1 MLIVSE
7 QSLWWERYKLTGAG
21 ASEIAS
27 AVEAAV
33 TADLL
38 SPGESLPPV
47 RELAERIGVN
57 PNTVAAAY
65 RTLRDR
71 GTVETRGRAGTR
83 VRERP
88 GTSGRSR
95 SYAVPEGVRDLTSG
109 EPDPELLPQLAP
121 PTRIDVSHYRYAT
134 STESALEEQ
143 LRRRLARNFDAEN
156 VAERGFH
163 GSGDRSKRGVEE
175 QGLRGAED
183 HRFRGVWEQGAP
195 GLEEQGL
202 PGVPGL
208 EEQGLSGTGQR
219 AEEAPNV
226 ASNPASRAAST
237 AASDAAAELVMRSKL
252 VPVFGALDG
261 VDRLLATHT
270 RPGDRVAIEDPA
282 WGNLLDLLAS
292 RGLAALPMRIDD
304 EGPDPAD
311 LRAAL
316 AAGAQAVIV
325 TTRAQNPYGAVVSPR
340 RAALLRAELTAY
352 PDVLTID
359 DDHGADLT
367 PGVPNVLCG
376 ATRQWAYLYSASKAY
391 GPDLRIGVLLGD
403 DDSTDRVAGHLRHTS
418 RRVSGVMQN
427 LWATALADENHD
439 QVLARAAQ
447 TYAANRQALIGELA
461 RRGIEAH
468 GETGLNVWIPVPDET
483 AAATGLL
490 ARGWAVAPGAWF
502 RVRSA
507 PGVRVTIAGL
517 RPGEAASLAEAVAG
531 ALGRGATRTSHVSDS
546 VPV

>member
-27 AVEAAV
+27 SVEAAV
-33 TADLL
+33 SAGLL

-47 RELAERIGVN
+47 RDLADRLGVN

-65 RTLRDR
+65 RALRDR

-88 GTSGRSR
+88 GRSERNR
-95 SYAVPEGVRDLTSG
+95 SYAIPEGVRDLTSG
-109 EPDPELLPQLAP
+109 EPDPALLPSLAP
-121 PTRIDVSHYRYAT
+121 PTRIDVAHYQYGG

-143 LRRRLARNFDAEN
+143 LRRRLARNFEAGEP
-156 VAERGFH
+156 AARAPEAQGFH
-163 GSGDRSKRGVEE
+163 GRARRAD
-175 QGLRGAED
+175 A
-183 HRFRGVWEQGAP
+183 A
-195 GLEEQGL
+195 
-202 PGVPGL
+202 
-208 EEQGLSGTGQR
+208 SGT
-219 AEEAPNV
+219 
-226 ASNPASRAAST
+226 
-237 AASDAAAELVMRSKL
+237 AELVTQAKL

-270 RPGDRVAIEDPA
+270 RPGDKVAIEDPA
-282 WGNLLDLLAS
+282 WGNLLDLLAA
-292 RGLAALPMRIDD
+292 RGITAQPMRIDD

-311 LRAAL
+311 LRVAL
-316 AAGAQAVIV
+316 AAGVRAVIV
-325 TTRAQNPYGAVVSPR
+325 TTRAHNPYGAVVSPR
-340 RAALLRAELTAY
+340 RAAMLRAELAAY

-367 PGVPNVLCG
+367 PGAPQVLCG

-391 GPDLRIGVLLGD
+391 GPDLRIAVLVGD
-403 DDSTDRVAGHLRHTS
+403 EGSADRVAGQLLHTA

-427 LWATALADENHD
+427 LWATALADEKHD
-439 QVLARAAQ
+439 AVLAKAAQ
-447 TYAANRQALIGELA
+447 TYAANREALIGELA
-461 RRGIEAH
+461 QRGIGAH

-490 ARGWAVAPGAWF
+490 ARGWAVAPGSWF
-502 RVRSA
+502 RVRSG
-507 PGVRVTIAGL
+507 PGIRITIATL
-517 RPGEAASLAEAVAG
+517 RPGEAAPLAEAVAG
-531 ALGRGATRTSHVSDS
+531 ALRRGPASQSS
-546 VPV
+546 VGEVMPV